1 MKWKLDDSKLVYG
14 IGSKDLYYLDINKEG
29 KLELVLDGQRISFE
43 KIIET
48 FQEKTKYDDA
58 SFALRI
64 PQLISSQIEK
74 LITAFAEAREKYN
87 YQSKYY
93 PIYPIK
99 VNHSKFIIETIIK
112 SHPTYGFESGTKS
125 EFILLLQALKN
136 EKHRLIM
143 CNGAKDREYLQ
154 SIKEAIADGFKICI
168 SIESEQEIIDTLD
181 ILPQENYQL
190 AFRIKPYVTLHGHW
204 GASSGRNSKF
214 GLAIGELHDVI
225 DILEE
230 KKVTHLLTMLHS
242 HPGSQIT
249 DLEGFERFATFVAK
263 IYKLLHERGFT
274 KLKTINFGGGLPI
287 DYDNRLDE
295 DFMQKYAEIFV
306 KVLSKKLPKL
316 QPIIMTESGR
326 AITALSTLVIV
337 KTIDRYSMFSEA
349 YYDKTL
355 GVAYWGKKAAKHKE
369 VSSARDVLKKW
380 SSWERRKPPL
390 DFLEGLNDYEYIT
403 LELKRELRK
412 LFFGFEDFEK
422 QLDKVEAKL
431 FLKPE
436 YAIQGNFSVFNS
448 IGDLV
453 LVKQYFPVIP
463 ISSLNQRPETIVRLF
478 DITCDSDGEVA
489 VYHSPIS
496 DKKLFTEDDFQL
508 TFTKPFSLGGFP
520 IGDLEELKDSY
531 LVIPL
536 AGAYQ
541 DIVEFDHNLLGDL
554 PDVLVALDGEWRIEL
569 LNGAQSISS
578 LLADVGFICDVDD
591 DPYYDNGKKSDK

>member
-1 MKWKLDDSKLVYG
+1 MKWKLEDSKLVYG
-14 IGSKDLYYLDINKEG
+14 VGSKDLDYLDINTEG
-29 KLELVLDGQRISFE
+29 KLELVLENQRISFE
-43 KIIET
+43 KIIKAFE
-48 FQEKTKYDDA
+48 EKTKYCDA
-58 SFALRI
+58 SFAIRI
-64 PQLISSQIEK
+64 PQLISTQIKK
-74 LITAFAEAREKYN
+74 LIASFAEAREKYN

-112 SHPTYGFESGTKS
+112 THPTYGFESGTKS
-125 EFILLLQALKN
+125 EFILLLQTLKN
-136 EKHRLIM
+136 EKPRLIM

-154 SIKEAIADGFKICI
+154 SIKEAIADGFKVCI
-168 SIESEQEIIDTLD
+168 SIESEQEMIDTLD
-181 ILPQENYQL
+181 ILPLENYQL

-204 GASSGRNSKF
+204 GASSGRHSKF
-214 GLAIGELHDVI
+214 GLAIGELHNVI
-225 DILEE
+225 RVLRE
-230 KKVTHLLTMLHS
+230 KKATHLPTMLHS

-249 DLEGFERFATFVAK
+249 DLDGFERFATFVAK
-263 IYKLLHERGFT
+263 VYELLHKEGFT
-274 KLKTINFGGGLPI
+274 NLKTINFGGGLPI

-326 AITALSTLVIV
+326 AITALSTIVIV
-337 KTIDRYSMFSEA
+337 KTIDRYSAFAETF
-349 YYDKTL
+349 YDKII
-355 GVAYWGKKAAKHKE
+355 GVARWGEKTAEYKK
-369 VSSARDVLKKW
+369 VSSAGDVLKKW
-380 SSWERRKPPL
+380 SKWDRRKPPL
-390 DFLEGLNDYEYIT
+390 DDLYELNDYEFMS
-403 LELKRELRK
+403 LELKKELRK
-412 LFFGFEDFEK
+412 LFFGFDDFEK
-422 QLDKVEAKL
+422 HLDKIEAKL
-431 FLKPE
+431 LLKPE
-436 YAIQGNFSVFNS
+436 FAVQGNFSVFNS

-463 ISSLNQRPETIVRLF
+463 IRSLNQQPETIVRLF

-489 VYHSPIS
+489 IYHPPVSE
-496 DKKLFTEDDFQL
+496 KKLFTEDDFQL

-520 IGDLEELKDSY
+520 VGDLKELKDSY

-554 PDVLVALDGEWRIEL
+554 PDVLVALDGDWLIEL

-578 LLADVGFICDVDD
+578 ILADVGFDCDVDD
-591 DPYYDNGKKSDK
+591 DPYYDNGVK

>member
-14 IGSKDLYYLDINKEG
+14 VGIKDLYYLDINKEG

-43 KIIET
+43 KIIDT
-48 FQEKTKYDDA
+48 FKEKTKYDKA
-58 SFALRI
+58 SFAIRI
-64 PQLISSQIEK
+64 PQLISSQIKK

-87 YQSKYY
+87 YQSNYY

-99 VNHSKFIIETIIK
+99 VNHSKFIIDSVIK
-112 SHPTYGFESGTKS
+112 THPTYGFESGTKS
-125 EFILLLQALKN
+125 EFILLLQALKD

-154 SIKEAIADGFKICI
+154 SIKEALNDGFKVCI
-168 SIESEQEIIDTLD
+168 SIESKQEMIDTLD
-181 ILPQENYQL
+181 ILPQENHQL

-204 GASSGRNSKF
+204 GGSSGRNSKF
-214 GLAIGELHDVI
+214 GLAIGELSDVI

-230 KKVTHLLTMLHS
+230 KKATHLLTMLHS

-249 DLEGFERFATFVAK
+249 DLAGYERFATFVAK
-263 IYKLLHERGFT
+263 IYKLLNERGFT
-274 KLKTINFGGGLPI
+274 NLKTINFGGGLPI

-326 AITALSTLVIV
+326 AITALSTIIIV
-337 KTIDRYSMFSEA
+337 KTIDKYSV
-349 YYDKTL
+349 YPKT
-355 GVAYWGKKAAKHKE
+355 YWNKTFLSHFYKE
-369 VSSARDVLKKW
+369 IEKYKDVKSATDALKKW
-380 SSWERRKPPL
+380 ASWEKRIPPL
-390 DFLEGLNDYEYIT
+390 LSLEELNDYEFVA
-403 LELKRELRK
+403 LELKRLLRK
-412 LFFGFEDFEK
+412 KYFSFDDFEK
-422 QLDKVEAKL
+422 HLEKSVAKAL
-431 FLKPE
+431 LKPE
-436 YAIQGNFSVFNS
+436 YAVQGNFSVFNS

-453 LVKQYFPVIP
+453 LVKQYFPVVP
-463 ISSLNQRPETIVRLF
+463 INSLHVQPETIVRLF

-489 VYHSPIS
+489 IYHPPIS
-496 DKKLFTEDDFQL
+496 EKKLTTVDDYQL
-508 TFTKPFSLGGFP
+508 TFTKPFDLGGFP
-520 IGDLEELKDSY
+520 VGDLKELKDSY
-531 LVIPL
+531 LIIPL

-554 PDVLVALDGEWRIEL
+554 PDVLVALDGEWFIEL

-578 LLADVGFICDVDD
+578 LLADVGFDSDVDD
-591 DPYYDNGKKSDK
+591 DPYYDNG

>member
-14 IGSKDLYYLDINKEG
+14 VDRKDLYYLDINKEG
-29 KLELVLDGQRISFE
+29 KLELVLDDQRISFE
-43 KIIET
+43 KIIEI
-48 FQEKTKYDDA
+48 FEEKTKYCDA
-58 SFALRI
+58 SFAIRI
-64 PQLISSQIEK
+64 PQLITYQIRK
-74 LITAFAEAREKYN
+74 LITSFTEAREKYN

-99 VNHSKFIIETIIK
+99 VNHSRFIIETIIK
-112 SHPTYGFESGTKS
+112 THPTYGFESGTKS
-125 EFILLLQALKN
+125 EFILLLQALKK

-154 SIKEAIADGFKICI
+154 SIKEAIADGFKVCI
-168 SIESEQEIIDTLD
+168 SIESEQEMIDTLD
-181 ILPQENYQL
+181 ILPLENYQL
-190 AFRIKPYVTLHGHW
+190 AFRVKPYVTLHGHW
-204 GASSGRNSKF
+204 GASSGRHSKF
-214 GLAIGELHDVI
+214 GLAIGELFDVI
-225 DILEE
+225 DVLRE
-230 KKVTHLLTMLHS
+230 KKATHLLTMLHS

-249 DLEGFERFATFVAK
+249 DLEGFERFATFVARV
-263 IYKLLHERGFT
+263 YELLHKEGFT
-274 KLKTINFGGGLPI
+274 NLKTINFGGGLPI

-306 KVLSKKLPKL
+306 KVLSMKLPKL

-326 AITALSTLVIV
+326 AITALSTIIIV
-337 KTIDRYSMFSEA
+337 KTIDRYSVFSEA

-355 GVAYWGKKAAKHKE
+355 GVAHWGEKAAKYKQ

-380 SSWERRKPPL
+380 SLWERRKPPL

-403 LELKRELRK
+403 LGLKRELRK

-422 QLDKVEAKL
+422 HLNKVEAKL
-431 FLKPE
+431 LLKPE
-436 YAIQGNFSVFNS
+436 YAVQGNFSVFNS

-453 LVKQYFPVIP
+453 LVKQYFPIIP
-463 ISSLNQRPETIVRLF
+463 ISSLNQQPDTIVRLF

-489 VYHSPIS
+489 VYHPQVSE
-496 DKKLFTEDDFQL
+496 KKLFTEDDFQL
-508 TFTKPFSLGGFP
+508 TFSKPFTLGGFP
-520 IGDLEELKDSY
+520 VGDLKELKDSY

-554 PDVLVALDGEWRIEL
+554 PDVLVALDGEWFIEL

-578 LLADVGFICDVDD
+578 VLADVGFDCDVDD
-591 DPYYDNGKKSDK
+591 DPYYDNGSM

>member
-14 IGSKDLYYLDINKEG
+14 VGSKDLYYLDINKEG

-58 SFALRI
+58 SFAIRI
-64 PQLISSQIEK
+64 PQLISSQIKK

-125 EFILLLQALKN
+125 EFILLLQALKE

-143 CNGAKDREYLQ
+143 CNGIKDREYLI
-154 SIKEAIADGFKICI
+154 SIKEAIDDGFRVCI
-168 SIESEQEIIDTLD
+168 SIESAQEMKDALD
-181 ILPQENYQL
+181 ILPRENYQL
-190 AFRIKPYVTLHGHW
+190 AFRIKSYVSLLGHW
-204 GASSGRNSKF
+204 SASSGRNSKF
-214 GLAIGELHDVI
+214 GLAIGELLDVI
-225 DILEE
+225 NLLEE
-230 KKVTHLLTMLHS
+230 KKATNLLTMLHV

-249 DLEGFERFATFVAK
+249 DLKSFENFATFIAG
-263 IYKLLHERGFT
+263 IYKLLHEKGFGN
-274 KLKTINFGGGLPI
+274 LKTIDFGGGLPI
-287 DYDNRLDE
+287 DYDNRLDA
-295 DFMQKYAEIFV
+295 DFMQKYADIFI

-316 QPIIMTESGR
+316 QPTIMTESGR
-326 AITALSTLVIV
+326 AITALSTIIIV
-337 KTIDRYSMFSEA
+337 KTIDKYSVYPET
-349 YYDKTL
+349 YCNKTFL
-355 GVAYWGKKAAKHKE
+355 SYFYKKIEKYMDAK
-369 VSSARDVLKKW
+369 SANDALKKW
-380 SSWERRKPPL
+380 VSWEKRRPPL
-390 DFLEGLNDYEYIT
+390 LHLEELNDYEYNA
-403 LELKRELRK
+403 LELKRLLRK
-412 LFFGFEDFEK
+412 KYFSFDDFEK
-422 QLDKVEAKL
+422 HLEKSATKAL
-431 FLKPE
+431 LKPE
-436 YAIQGNFSVFNS
+436 YSVQGNFSVFNS

-463 ISSLNQRPETIVRLF
+463 ISSLHLQPETIVRLF
-478 DITCDSDGEVA
+478 DITCDSDGVVA
-489 VYHSPIS
+489 IYHPPIS
-496 DKKLFTEDDFQL
+496 ERKLFTEDDFQL
-508 TFTKPFSLGGFP
+508 TFTKPFVLGGFP
-520 IGDLEELKDSY
+520 VGDLKELKDSY

-554 PDVLVALDGEWRIEL
+554 PDVLVASDEEWFIEL

-578 LLADVGFICDVDD
+578 ILADVGFDCDVDD
-591 DPYYDNGKKSDK
+591 DPYYDKGKK